1 VQVIIDAHEVHQLA
15 DEMRHHADTMPGAT
29 RRVVKKVGYD
39 MHARTQANIIAVG
52 AVDTGFMLGSV
63 SIDFTSLGFDLG
75 PTAEYGGYVELGV
88 DHPFEIRAHPGG
100 FLAFEEGGEE
110 VFARKVIHPPIPPR
124 PYLGPAFDLGLPDLE
139 RALGALGADVFR
151 G

>member
-1 VQVIIDAHEVHQLA
+1 VQVIIDAHEVHELA
-15 DEMRHHADTMPGAT
+15 DEMRHHADTMPGQT
-29 RRVVKKVGYD
+29 RRVVKKVAFD
-39 MHARTQANIIAVG
+39 MQATAQRLVP
-52 AVDTGFMLGSV
+52 VDTGLLKSSISV
-63 SIDFTSLGFDLG
+63 DFTELGFDLG

-100 FLAFEEGGEE
+100 FLAFMEGGEE
-110 VFARKVIHPPIPPR
+110 VFARKVIHPPMPPQ

-139 RALGALGADVFR
+139 RALGSLGADVFR

>member
-1 VQVIIDAHEVHQLA
+1 VEIIIDAHEVHELA
-15 DEMRHHADTMPGAT
+15 DEMRHHAETMRGRT
-29 RRVVKKVGYD
+29 RTVVKKVAFD
-39 MHARTQANIIAVG
+39 MQAAAQRLVP
-52 AVDTGFMLGSV
+52 VDTGLLKSSISV
-63 SIDFTSLGFDLG
+63 DYADLGFDLG

-88 DHPFEIRAHPGG
+88 DHPFEIHAHFPG
-100 FLAFEEGGEE
+100 FLAFEEGGAE
-110 VFARKVIHPPIPPR
+110 VFARTVTHPPIPPQ

>member
-1 VQVIIDAHEVHQLA
+1 VRVIIDASEVHQLA
-15 DEMRHHADTMPGAT
+15 DEMRHHADTMPGRT
-29 RRVVKKVGYD
+29 RAVVKKVAFD
-39 MHARTQANIIAVG
+39 MQATAQRLVP
-52 AVDTGFMLGSV
+52 VDTGLLKSSISV
-63 SIDFTSLGFDLG
+63 DYSELGFDLG

-110 VFARKVIHPPIPPR
+110 VFARKVIHPPMPPQ
-124 PYLGPAFDLGLPDLE
+124 PYLGPAFDLGLPDME
-139 RALGALGADVFR
+139 RALGSLGVDVFR